1 MEQLSTNHPVI
12 WEEICMI
19 QQGILAAASQCQ
31 PGGAQMCTVV
41 GGNTPMTFVA
51 GVMSVDVTSGAVTP
65 APTYQLVS
73 ATAGQTVINTT
84 VTTIAASAGVSY
96 LLVFNNGVLQLE
108 NTAYSVSGTNQLI
121 FTYSL
126 AAADEIAIYS
136 YAGGIGAGGGAG
148 YVTDTP
154 AVYFNPPVGV
164 TPLVVAT
171 GVVATN
177 GGNVLAINVTNGG
190 LGYQPVSATM
200 SVSSVAG
207 VGAVIEPLVNGAG
220 AIVALNIA
228 NAGSGYTVNDT
239 VLASRAVLS
248 NPAYIDASFVITAV
262 GITGEIISVA
272 ILQPGSG
279 YQASVTE
286 AVIVS
291 SLNSTLPYPTGT
303 GFYGTVL
310 TDAAGTISQV
320 VVDTTGAGY
329 AEYPPYMVITDV
341 GTGAETTVVLNGAT
355 VSEVIVDSPGT
366 GYTTNAIGTIF
377 NPPTAPLPNPP
388 VVPASVTINVSENK
402 FGTTPN
408 LYYQVFAGTAT
419 NTPIQLQMNSVIS
432 YFKKLGYSII
442 VQTNPD
448 TGSTIQWKICW

>member
-1 MEQLSTNHPVI
+1 
-12 WEEICMI
+12 
-19 QQGILAAASQCQ
+19 
-31 PGGAQMCTVV
+31 MCTVV

-51 GVMSVDVTSGAVTP
+51 GITSVDVTSGAVTP
-65 APTYQLVS
+65 APTYQLVTAS
-73 ATAGQTVINTT
+73 AGQTVINTA
-84 VTTIAASAGVSY
+84 VTTLATSGGVSY

-108 NTAYSVSGTNQLI
+108 NSAYSVSGPNQLI
-121 FTYSL
+121 FSYLL

-148 YVTDTP
+148 YVTDMPT
-154 AVYFNPPVGV
+154 VYFNPPVGV
-164 TPLVVAT
+164 TPSVLAT
-171 GVVATN
+171 GTVTTN
-177 GGNVLAINVTNGG
+177 GGNILAVNVTNGG
-190 LGYQPVSATM
+190 AGYQPVSATM

-207 VGAVIEPLVNGAG
+207 VGALLTPLVNGAG
-220 AIVALNIA
+220 SIVGINIA
-228 NAGSGYTVNDT
+228 NAGTGYTVLDT
-239 VLASRAVLS
+239 VTATRAVLP
-248 NPAYIDASFVITAV
+248 NAIYTDATFKITAV
-262 GITGEIISVA
+262 GITGEILSVA
-272 ILQPGSG
+272 ILYPGTG

-291 SLNSTLPYPTGT
+291 SLNQSLPYPTGS

-310 TDAAGTISQV
+310 TDVAGTISQV

-329 AEYPPYMVITDV
+329 AEYPPYMVITDI

-388 VVPASVTINVSENK
+388 VVPASVTINVSVNR
-402 FGTTPN
+402 FGTTPA

-419 NTPIQLQMNSVIS
+419 NTPIQLQMNAVIS
-432 YFKKLGYSII
+432 YFKKLGYTII
-442 VQTNPD
+442 VQTNPV